1 MQKIVSKEK
10 KQCIPLCRKKIKN
23 AEICFWGTKTRAECS
38 QTKQAEA
45 EYRNV
50 GKVEAEPLFEELL
63 SEVQGQTSVEW
74 MVENDWDKTELKR
87 ETESAIQ
94 FRNKPY
100 KWPAPNSKRKRMC
113 HQHCQC
119 QPKPGEELIQE
130 KSYAHV
136 FSCVCFLS
144 GLCLDLKSW
153 NIGNFYFN

>member
-63 SEVQGQTSVEW
+63 SEMQGQTSVE
-74 MVENDWDKTELKR
+74 
-87 ETESAIQ
+87 
-94 FRNKPY
+94 
-100 KWPAPNSKRKRMC
+100 
-113 HQHCQC
+113 
-119 QPKPGEELIQE
+119 
-130 KSYAHV
+130 
-136 FSCVCFLS
+136 
-144 GLCLDLKSW
+144 
-153 NIGNFYFN
+153 